1 MSQSPILLP
10 SVPRAL
16 PRSASPS
23 TTRLMSAI
31 LTVRRYLQS
40 SVFTTVST
48 HLSRCKRNRDNY
60 PHEPHDR
67 PYFLS

>member
-1 MSQSPILLP
+1 MSQSPHTP
-10 SVPRAL
+10 SPR
-16 PRSASPS
+16 PSAERLPS

-40 SVFTTVST
+40 SVCTTVST